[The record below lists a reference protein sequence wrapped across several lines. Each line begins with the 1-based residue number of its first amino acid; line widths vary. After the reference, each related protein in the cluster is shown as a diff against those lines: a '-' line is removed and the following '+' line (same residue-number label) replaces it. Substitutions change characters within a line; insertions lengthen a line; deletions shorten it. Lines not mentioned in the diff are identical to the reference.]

1 MACASLHIAGK
12 VEDDYIR
19 LRDLIN
25 VSLTTLKGTK
35 DPPELDSEYYATRE
49 AIVEAELFLLRMI
62 NFKVWCWLFKEGSD
76 VIMSLSTLPENG
88 KKNNVTNADE
98 FGNL

>member
-1 MACASLHIAGK
+1 MFSLQLMACASLHISGK

-25 VSLTTLKGTK
+25 VSMTILRGLKEPL
-35 DPPELDSEYYATRE
+35 DIDSEYYATRD

-62 NFKVWCWLFKEGSD
+62 NFQTTIEHPHKFLLHHLK
-76 VIMSLSTLPENG
+76 SL
-88 KKNNVTNADE
+88 KDW
-98 FGNL
+98 

>member
-25 VSLTTLKGTK
+25 VGLTTLKGTVE
-35 DPPELDSEYYATRE
+35 PSELDEEYYATRD

-62 NFKVWCWLFKEGSD
+62 IFQIRF
-76 VIMSLSTLPENG
+76 
-88 KKNNVTNADE
+88 E
-98 FGNL
+98 F

>member
-62 NFKVWCWLFKEGSD
+62 NFKVWLIFS
-76 VIMSLSTLPENG
+76 SR
-88 KKNNVTNADE
+88 
-98 FGNL
+98 